1 MPNIIPFLVKQ
12 AQKQILK
19 KAITQSTGLD
29 DFFGI
34 KPLNKNEDIVMNEY
48 SRPNS
53 PARKNVSLWSEQ
65 DYYDAVNSYGFS
77 QNYMLQNMCN
87 DYLRLRNRRQNF

>member
-19 KAITQSTGLD
+19 NTITHSTGVD
-29 DFFGI
+29 DFLGI
-34 KPLNKNEDIVMNEY
+34 KSLNENEDIVMTEY

-65 DYYDAVNSYGFS
+65 DYYDAVNSYGFP
-77 QNYMLQNMCN
+77 QNYMLRNMC
-87 DYLRLRNRRQNF
+87 DEYLRLRNG

>member
-19 KAITQSTGLD
+19 NTITHSMGLD
-29 DFFGI
+29 DFLEI
-34 KPLNKNEDIVMNEY
+34 KSLNENEDIVMTEY

-77 QNYMLQNMCN
+77 QNYMLRNMC
-87 DYLRLRNRRQNF
+87 DEYLRLRNG